1 VDVVAARVIRMPP
14 TVPLYSTFRP
24 ESLVDSDKELSFLKT
39 FSGLPLLRR
48 LSARVLLVR
57 DIAKDLVSFAD
68 ERRVDMIVLK
78 GEWALSRHGFLAKTE
93 RRIAAK
99 ASSYVAVLLTSDH

>member
-1 VDVVAARVIRMPP
+1 
-14 TVPLYSTFRP
+14 
-24 ESLVDSDKELSFLKT
+24 VDSDKELSFLKA

-57 DIAKDLVSFAD
+57 DSSRDLIDFAE
-68 ERRVDMIVLK
+68 ERRIDLIVLK
-78 GEWALSRHGFLAKTE
+78 GDWAASRHGFLAKTE

-99 ASSYVAVLLTSDH
+99 ASSCVAVLLSSSH